1 MNTLNDST
9 VETINEKENIALR
22 FMREELFGQYLSI
35 DGLTEIAINR
45 PGELFTKINGKW
57 DMHPASI
64 TYEQAVS
71 FANALA
77 VWNSDNID
85 NVSPI
90 LSATLPTGE
99 RCQVVIPDAC
109 QRDTVSITIRK
120 PSNVDIPHQSYI
132 DNGFYSRV
140 MGQETIR
147 SKDDELIELYQRGD
161 IPRFVEKLIE
171 YGKTVF
177 IVGGTGTGKTT
188 YMKTLLKYIPLN
200 LRLITIE
207 DNPEITFYQHKNYV
221 HLFYPADAGFDAIV
235 TPSRLIRACYRM
247 NPDRILLTEVRGGEA
262 WDCLKIAGSGHEG
275 LVTSL
280 HAGSPAECI
289 TGIIDRC
296 YENAACQGMPYDVLL
311 RKTLNCVDAIISVD
325 IHGNL
330 RRMGDIYF
338 KPLHLADMK
347 EKFGYAAL

>member
-1 MNTLNDST
+1 METLS
-9 VETINEKENIALR
+9 ENIALR
-22 FMREELFGQYLSI
+22 FMREKLLGEYLAI

-45 PGELFTKINGKW
+45 PNELHTKINGKW
-57 DMHPASI
+57 TMHASPV
-64 TYEQAVS
+64 TYEQALT
-71 FANALA
+71 FGYALA
-77 VWNSDNID
+77 VWNNDNID
-85 NVSPI
+85 DTNPI

-109 QRDTVSITIRK
+109 ERDTVSITIRK

-132 DNGFYSRV
+132 DNGFYHRV
-140 MGQETIR
+140 TGQEKKR
-147 SKDDELIELYQRGD
+147 SKDDELIEIYQSGN
-161 IPRFVEKLIE
+161 IPLFVEKLIE

-177 IVGGTGTGKTT
+177 IVGGTGSGKTT

-207 DNPEITFYQHKNYV
+207 DNPEITFYLHKNYV
-221 HLFYPADAGFDAIV
+221 HLFYPADAGIDAIV

-262 WDCLKIAGSGHEG
+262 WDCLKIIGSGHEG

-289 TGIIDRC
+289 TGVIDRC

-311 RKTLNCVDAIISVD
+311 RKTLNCIDAIISVD
-325 IHGNL
+325 INGDV

-338 KPLHLADMK
+338 KPLHLANMK
-347 EKFGYAAL
+347 EKFGYASL